1 MTLQEIK
8 TTINTGIKQ
17 SMIAKDTIKLETLRS
32 INNALVNAEKNN
44 PGKDINPVD
53 VIGTLAKQRQQSIDA
68 FTKGGN
74 TELADKEKSE
84 LTILEEFL
92 PKKMSDA
99 DVVLALNEV
108 IMEMSPVPT
117 IKEMGKVIA
126 AFKAKYPGQDMG
138 KITGMIKTILPAG

>member
-8 TTINTGIKQ
+8 LEINHGIKQ
-17 SMIAKDTIKLETLRS
+17 SMIAKDTVKLETLRS

-44 PGKDINPVD
+44 PGKEINPID
-53 VIGTLAKQRQQSIDA
+53 VIGTLAKQRQQSIEA

-74 TELADKEKSE
+74 MELANKESAE
-84 LTILEEFL
+84 LAILEQFL

-99 DVVLALNEV
+99 DVVLVLNEV
-108 IMEMSPVPT
+108 IMEMTPVPT

-126 AFKAKYPGQDMG
+126 AFKVKCPGQDMG
-138 KITGMIKTILPAG
+138 KITGMIKTILPTS